1 MTLWVMTFNNKMN
14 GMCVCVNYEG
24 LLDKAKKGRN
34 LTFDVN
40 WRHKINTI
48 FHTCLWSF
56 IFFWRHFFCDSE
68 LNSCLKLVRI
78 PWMRP
83 FDLSCRTVIKAWMCI
98 FVMMTLILQIDLPNW
113 LKRLRIAF
121 CILSPVCSEM

>member
-1 MTLWVMTFNNKMN
+1 MTLCCLWIMTFNNKWN
-14 GMCVCVNYEG
+14 VYMCKLWRPFRQG
-24 LLDKAKKGRN
+24 QKRPQ
-34 LTFDVN
+34 FDV

-48 FHTCLWSF
+48 FHTWLWSF